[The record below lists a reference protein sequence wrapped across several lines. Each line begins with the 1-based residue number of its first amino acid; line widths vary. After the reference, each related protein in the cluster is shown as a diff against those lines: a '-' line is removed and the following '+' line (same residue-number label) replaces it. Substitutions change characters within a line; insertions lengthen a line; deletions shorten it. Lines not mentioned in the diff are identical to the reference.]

1 MARNKDG
8 DTAAAGKAPKAPK
21 APKVKKQGR
30 LSQIL
35 EVYKAAKV
43 ADPTIGWWMLLSF
56 LVVFAVFLVAGLIIG
71 FWPFFAITGVMFGIL
86 AATIVMSRRAE
97 RAAYSQIEGQAGAAG
112 AALTS
117 IRRGWFTDRE
127 PVAADVARPGDMAS
141 AAMVYRA
148 LGRPGVVLV
157 GEGPTARVQKL
168 LAAEKKRVERV
179 APGVPVT
186 TMRVGQGEGETPLP
200 KLASKV
206 QRLKPQITKDEM
218 SLVNKRLKALGGI
231 RPPLPGG
238 VDPMRARMDRKALR
252 GK

>member
-8 DTAAAGKAPKAPK
+8 DASSAPQD
-21 APKVKKQGR
+21 KKQGR
-30 LSQIL
+30 LSQIRD
-35 EVYKAAKV
+35 VYRVSKQ
-43 ADPTIGWWMLLSF
+43 ADPLIGWFMLLSF
-56 LVVFAVFLVAGLIIG
+56 LVVFGVLLVIGFLVKLPWI
-71 FWPFFAITGVMFGIL
+71 FGIFGVLFGVL
-86 AATIVMSRRAE
+86 AATIIMSRRAE

-117 IRRGWFTDRE
+117 IRRGWYTDRE
-127 PVAADVARPGDMAS
+127 PVAADVARPGDINS

-168 LAAEKKRVERV
+168 LATEKKRVERV

-186 TMRVGQGEGETPLP
+186 TMRVGSGENEVPLP

-218 SLVNKRLKALGGI
+218 ALVNKRLKALGGL
-231 RPPLPGG
+231 RAPLPPG

>member
-8 DTAAAGKAPKAPK
+8 DASSAPQE
-21 APKVKKQGR
+21 KKQGR
-30 LSQIL
+30 LSQIRD
-35 EVYKAAKV
+35 VYRVSKQ
-43 ADPTIGWWMLLSF
+43 ADPVIGWYMLLSF
-56 LVVFAVFLVAGLIIG
+56 LVVFGVLLVVG
-71 FWPFFAITGVMFGIL
+71 FIVKLPWIFGIFGVLFGIL
-86 AATIVMSRRAE
+86 AATIIMSRRAE

-117 IRRGWFTDRE
+117 IRRGWYTDRE
-127 PVAADVARPGDMAS
+127 PVAADVARPGDINS

-186 TMRVGQGEGETPLP
+186 TLRVGSGDNEVPLP

-218 SLVNKRLKALGGI
+218 ALVNKRLKALGGL
-231 RPPLPGG
+231 RAPLPPG

>member
-8 DTAAAGKAPKAPK
+8 DASSSE
-21 APKVKKQGR
+21 KKQGR
-30 LSQIL
+30 LSQIRD
-35 EVYKAAKV
+35 VYRISKQ
-43 ADPTIGWWMLLSF
+43 ADPVIGWYMLLTF
-56 LVVFAVFLVAGLIIG
+56 LVVFGVLLIVG
-71 FWPFFAITGVMFGIL
+71 FNVKLPWIFGIFGVLFGVL
-86 AATIVMSRRAE
+86 AATIIMSRRAE

-117 IRRGWFTDRE
+117 IRRGWYTDRE
-127 PVAADVARPGDMAS
+127 PVAADVARPGDINS

-168 LAAEKKRVERV
+168 LATEKKRVERV

-186 TMRVGQGEGETPLP
+186 TMRVGSGENEVPLP

-218 SLVNKRLKALGGI
+218 ALVNKRLKALGGL
-231 RPPLPGG
+231 RAPLPPG

>member
-8 DTAAAGKAPKAPK
+8 DASSAPQE
-21 APKVKKQGR
+21 KKQGR
-30 LSQIL
+30 LSQIRD
-35 EVYKAAKV
+35 VYRVSKE
-43 ADPTIGWWMLLSF
+43 ADPVIGWFMLLSF
-56 LVVFAVFLVAGLIIG
+56 LVVFGVLLVIG
-71 FWPFFAITGVMFGIL
+71 FVVKLPWIFGIFGVLFGIL
-86 AATIVMSRRAE
+86 AATIIMSRRAE

-117 IRRGWFTDRE
+117 IRRGWYTDRE
-127 PVAADVARPGDMAS
+127 PVAADVARPGDINS

-186 TMRVGQGEGETPLP
+186 TMRVGSGENEVPLP

-218 SLVNKRLKALGGI
+218 ALVNKRLKALGGL
-231 RPPLPGG
+231 RAPLPPG

>member
-1 MARNKDG
+1 MARNKKDG
-8 DTAAAGKAPKAPK
+8 DATSAPQE
-21 APKVKKQGR
+21 KKQGR
-30 LSQIL
+30 LSQIRD
-35 EVYKAAKV
+35 VYRASKQ
-43 ADPTIGWWMLLSF
+43 ADPAIGWFMLLAF
-56 LVVFAVFLVAGLIIG
+56 LVVFGVLLVVGFLVKLPWIFGI
-71 FWPFFAITGVMFGIL
+71 FGVLFGIL
-86 AATIVMSRRAE
+86 AATIIMSRRAE

-117 IRRGWFTDRE
+117 IRRGWYTDRE
-127 PVAADVARPGDMAS
+127 PVAADVARPGDINS

-186 TMRVGQGEGETPLP
+186 TLRVGSGDGEVSLP

-218 SLVNKRLKALGGI
+218 AMVNKRLKALGGL
-231 RPPLPGG
+231 RAPLPPG

>member
-8 DTAAAGKAPKAPK
+8 DASSSE
-21 APKVKKQGR
+21 KKQGR
-30 LSQIL
+30 LSQVRD
-35 EVYKAAKV
+35 VYRISKQ
-43 ADPTIGWWMLLSF
+43 ADPAIGWYMLLSF
-56 LVVFAVFLVAGLIIG
+56 LVVFGVLLVVG
-71 FWPFFAITGVMFGIL
+71 FIVKLPWIFGIFGVLFGIL
-86 AATIVMSRRAE
+86 AATIMMSRRAE
-97 RAAYSQIEGQAGAAG
+97 RAAYTQIEGQAGAAG

-117 IRRGWFTDRE
+117 IRRGWYTDRE
-127 PVAADVARPGDMAS
+127 PVAADVARPGDINS

-157 GEGPTARVQKL
+157 GEGPTGRVQKL

-186 TMRVGQGEGETPLP
+186 TLRVGSGENEVPLP

-218 SLVNKRLKALGGI
+218 AIVNKRLKALGGL
-231 RPPLPGG
+231 RAPLPPG
-238 VDPMRARMDRKALR
+238 VDPTKARMDRRALR

>member
-8 DTAAAGKAPKAPK
+8 DASTPKE
-21 APKVKKQGR
+21 KKQGR
-30 LSQIL
+30 LSQIR
-35 EVYKAAKV
+35 EVYRV
-43 ADPTIGWWMLLSF
+43 SRQADPLIGWYMLLAFVVVFGVLLLVGF
-56 LVVFAVFLVAGLIIG
+56 LVDLPWILGFFGLL
-71 FWPFFAITGVMFGIL
+71 FGIL

-117 IRRGWFTDRE
+117 IRRGWYTDRE
-127 PVAADVARPGDMAS
+127 PVAADVARAGDITS

-157 GEGPTARVQKL
+157 GEGPTGRVQKL

-186 TMRVGQGEGETPLP
+186 TLRVGSGEDEVPLP

-218 SLVNKRLKALGGI
+218 AMVNKRLKALCGL
-231 RPPLPGG
+231 RAPLPPGI
-238 VDPMRARMDRKALR
+238 DPTRARMDRKALR

>member
-8 DTAAAGKAPKAPK
+8 DTSSSE
-21 APKVKKQGR
+21 KKQGR
-30 LSQIL
+30 LSQVRD
-35 EVYKAAKV
+35 VYRISKQ
-43 ADPTIGWWMLLSF
+43 ADPVIGWYMLLSF
-56 LVVFAVFLVAGLIIG
+56 LVVFGVLLIVG
-71 FWPFFAITGVMFGIL
+71 FVVKLPWIFGIFGVLFGIL
-86 AATIVMSRRAE
+86 AATIMMSRRAE
-97 RAAYSQIEGQAGAAG
+97 RAAYTQIEGQAGAAG

-117 IRRGWFTDRE
+117 IRRGWYTDRE
-127 PVAADVARPGDMAS
+127 PVAADVARPGDINS

-157 GEGPTARVQKL
+157 GEGPTGRVQKL

-186 TMRVGQGEGETPLP
+186 TLRVGSGENEVPLP

-218 SLVNKRLKALGGI
+218 AIVNKRLKALGGL
-231 RPPLPGG
+231 RAPLPPG
-238 VDPMRARMDRKALR
+238 VDPTKARMDRRALR

>member
-8 DTAAAGKAPKAPK
+8 DATSPSE
-21 APKVKKQGR
+21 KKQGR
-30 LSQIL
+30 LSQVL
-35 EVYKAAKV
+35 DVYRISKQ
-43 ADPTIGWWMLLSF
+43 ADPAIGWYMLLSF
-56 LVVFAVFLVAGLIIG
+56 LVVFGVLLIVGFLVKLPWIFGI
-71 FWPFFAITGVMFGIL
+71 FGVLFGIL
-86 AATIVMSRRAE
+86 AATIIMSRRAE

-117 IRRGWFTDRE
+117 IRRGWYTDRE
-127 PVAADVARPGDMAS
+127 PVAADVARPGDINS

-157 GEGPTARVQKL
+157 GEGPTGRVQKL

-186 TMRVGQGEGETPLP
+186 TMRVGSGENEVPLP

-218 SLVNKRLKALGGI
+218 AIVNKRLKALGGL
-231 RPPLPGG
+231 RAPLPPG
-238 VDPMRARMDRKALR
+238 VDPTRARMDRRALR

>member
-8 DTAAAGKAPKAPK
+8 DASSAPQE
-21 APKVKKQGR
+21 KKQGR
-30 LSQIL
+30 LSQIRD
-35 EVYKAAKV
+35 VYRISRQ
-43 ADPTIGWWMLLSF
+43 ADPLIGWYMLLAF
-56 LVVFAVFLVAGLIIG
+56 LVTFGVLVLVGFLVKLPWIFGG
-71 FWPFFAITGVMFGIL
+71 FGVLFGIL
-86 AATIVMSRRAE
+86 AATIIMSRRAE

-117 IRRGWFTDRE
+117 IRRGWYTDRE
-127 PVAADVARPGDMAS
+127 PVAADVARAGDISS

-157 GEGPTARVQKL
+157 GEGPTSRVQKL

-186 TMRVGQGEGETPLP
+186 TLRVGTGENEVPLP

-218 SLVNKRLKALGGI
+218 AMVNKRLKALGGL
-231 RPPLPGG
+231 RAPLPPG

>member
-8 DTAAAGKAPKAPK
+8 DASSAPQE
-21 APKVKKQGR
+21 KKQGR
-30 LSQIL
+30 LSQIRD
-35 EVYKAAKV
+35 VYRVSKE
-43 ADPTIGWWMLLSF
+43 ADPVIGWFMLLSF
-56 LVVFAVFLVAGLIIG
+56 LVVFGVLLVIGFLVNLPWI
-71 FWPFFAITGVMFGIL
+71 FGIFGVLFGVL
-86 AATIVMSRRAE
+86 AATIIMSRRAE

-117 IRRGWFTDRE
+117 IRRGWYTDRE
-127 PVAADVARPGDMAS
+127 PVAADVARPGDINS

-148 LGRPGVVLV
+148 LGRPGVVLI

-186 TMRVGQGEGETPLP
+186 TMRVGSGENEVPLP

-218 SLVNKRLKALGGI
+218 ALVNKRLKALGGL
-231 RPPLPGG
+231 RAPLPPG

>member
-8 DTAAAGKAPKAPK
+8 DASSAPQE
-21 APKVKKQGR
+21 KKQGR
-30 LSQIL
+30 LSQIRD
-35 EVYKAAKV
+35 VYRVSKE
-43 ADPTIGWWMLLSF
+43 ADPVIGWFMLLSF
-56 LVVFAVFLVAGLIIG
+56 LVVFGVLLVIGFLVKLPWI
-71 FWPFFAITGVMFGIL
+71 FGIFGVLFGVL
-86 AATIVMSRRAE
+86 AATIIMSRRAE

-117 IRRGWFTDRE
+117 IRRGWYTDRE
-127 PVAADVARPGDMAS
+127 PVAADVARPGDINS

-148 LGRPGVVLV
+148 LGRPGVVLI

-186 TMRVGQGEGETPLP
+186 TLRVGSGENEVPLP

-218 SLVNKRLKALGGI
+218 AIVNKRLKALGGL
-231 RPPLPGG
+231 RAPLPPG
-238 VDPMRARMDRKALR
+238 VDPTRARMDRRALR

>member
-8 DTAAAGKAPKAPK
+8 DASSAPQE
-21 APKVKKQGR
+21 KKQGR
-30 LSQIL
+30 LSQIRD
-35 EVYKAAKV
+35 VYRVSKQ
-43 ADPTIGWWMLLSF
+43 ADPLIGWFMLLSF
-56 LVVFAVFLVAGLIIG
+56 LVVFGVLLVVG
-71 FWPFFAITGVMFGIL
+71 FIVKLPWIFGIFGVLFGIL

-97 RAAYSQIEGQAGAAG
+97 RAAYGQIEGQAGAAG

-117 IRRGWFTDRE
+117 IRRGWYTDRE
-127 PVAADVARPGDMAS
+127 PVAADVARPGDINS

-168 LAAEKKRVERV
+168 LATEKKRVERV
-179 APGVPVT
+179 APGVPVIT
-186 TMRVGQGEGETPLP
+186 LRVGSGENEVPLP

-218 SLVNKRLKALGGI
+218 ALVNKRLKALGGL
-231 RPPLPGG
+231 RAPLPPG

>member
-8 DTAAAGKAPKAPK
+8 DASSAPQE
-21 APKVKKQGR
+21 KKQGR
-30 LSQIL
+30 LSQIRD
-35 EVYKAAKV
+35 VYRVSKQ
-43 ADPTIGWWMLLSF
+43 ADPLIGWFMLLSF
-56 LVVFAVFLVAGLIIG
+56 LVVFGVLLVIGFLVKLPWI
-71 FWPFFAITGVMFGIL
+71 FGIFGVLFGVL
-86 AATIVMSRRAE
+86 AATIIMSRRAE

-117 IRRGWFTDRE
+117 IRRGWYTDRE
-127 PVAADVARPGDMAS
+127 PVAADVARPGDINS

-157 GEGPTARVQKL
+157 GEGPTSRVQKL
-168 LAAEKKRVERV
+168 LATEKKRVERV

-186 TMRVGQGEGETPLP
+186 TMRVGSGENEVPLP

-218 SLVNKRLKALGGI
+218 ALVNKRLKALGGL
-231 RPPLPGG
+231 RAPLPPG

>member
-8 DTAAAGKAPKAPK
+8 DASSAPQE
-21 APKVKKQGR
+21 KKQGR
-30 LSQIL
+30 LSQIRD
-35 EVYKAAKV
+35 VYRVSKQ
-43 ADPTIGWWMLLSF
+43 ADPLIGWFMLLSF
-56 LVVFAVFLVAGLIIG
+56 LVVFGVLLVIGFLVKLPWI
-71 FWPFFAITGVMFGIL
+71 FGIFGVLFGVL
-86 AATIVMSRRAE
+86 AATIIMSRRAE

-117 IRRGWFTDRE
+117 IRRGWYTDRE
-127 PVAADVARPGDMAS
+127 PVAADVARPGDINS

-157 GEGPTARVQKL
+157 GEGPPSRVQKL
-168 LAAEKKRVERV
+168 LATEKKRVERV

-186 TMRVGQGEGETPLP
+186 TMRVGSGENEVPLP

-218 SLVNKRLKALGGI
+218 ALVNKRLKALGGL
-231 RPPLPGG
+231 RAPLPPG

>member
-8 DTAAAGKAPKAPK
+8 DSTSTPQE
-21 APKVKKQGR
+21 KKQGR

-35 EVYKAAKV
+35 EVYRV
-43 ADPTIGWWMLLSF
+43 SRRADRLIGWYMLLSF
-56 LVVFAVFLVAGLIIG
+56 LVVFGVLLVVGFLVKFPWILGA
-71 FWPFFAITGVMFGIL
+71 FGVLFGIL

-117 IRRGWFTDRE
+117 IRRGWYTDRE
-127 PVAADVARPGDMAS
+127 PVAADVARAGDIGS

-157 GEGPTARVQKL
+157 GEGPTGRVQKL
-168 LAAEKKRVERV
+168 LAAERKRVERV
-179 APGVPVT
+179 APGVPIT
-186 TMRVGQGEGETPLP
+186 TLRVGSGDDEVPLP

-218 SLVNKRLKALGGI
+218 AMVNKRLKALGGL
-231 RPPLPGG
+231 RAPLPPG

>member
-8 DTAAAGKAPKAPK
+8 DSTSTPQE
-21 APKVKKQGR
+21 KKQGR
-30 LSQIL
+30 LSQIRD
-35 EVYKAAKV
+35 VYRV
-43 ADPTIGWWMLLSF
+43 SRQADRLIGWYMLLSF
-56 LVVFAVFLVAGLIIG
+56 LVVFGVLLVIGFLVQLPWILGAFG
-71 FWPFFAITGVMFGIL
+71 FLFGIL

-117 IRRGWFTDRE
+117 IRRGWYTDRE
-127 PVAADVARPGDMAS
+127 PVAADVARAGDISS

-157 GEGPTARVQKL
+157 GEGPTGRVQKL

-179 APGVPVT
+179 APGVPIT
-186 TMRVGQGEGETPLP
+186 TLRVGSGEDEVPLP

-218 SLVNKRLKALGGI
+218 AMVNKRLKALGGL
-231 RPPLPGG
+231 RAPLPPG

>member
-1 MARNKDG
+1 MARKKDG
-8 DTAAAGKAPKAPK
+8 DTAPQD
-21 APKVKKQGR
+21 KKQGR
-30 LSQIL
+30 LSQIRD
-35 EVYKAAKV
+35 VYRITRQS
-43 ADPTIGWWMLLSF
+43 DPNIGWYMLLTF
-56 LVVFAVFLVAGLIIG
+56 LAVFAVFLIIGLIFKMPVFLGI
-71 FWPFFAITGVMFGIL
+71 FGVLFGIL
-86 AATIVMSRRAE
+86 AATIIMSRRAE

-117 IRRGWFTDRE
+117 IRRGWYTDRE
-127 PVAADVARPGDMAS
+127 PVAADVARAGDISS

-157 GEGPTARVQKL
+157 GEGPTGRVQKL

-186 TMRVGQGEGETPLP
+186 TMRVGSGDDEIPLS
-200 KLASKV
+200 KIASKV

-218 SLVNKRLKALGGI
+218 AMVNKRLKALGGL
-231 RPPLPGG
+231 RAPLPPG
-238 VDPMRARMDRKALR
+238 VDPTKARMDRRALR

>member
-1 MARNKDG
+1 MARNNKDG
-8 DTAAAGKAPKAPK
+8 DASSPE
-21 APKVKKQGR
+21 KKQGR
-30 LSQIL
+30 LSQIRD
-35 EVYKAAKV
+35 VYRISKQ
-43 ADPTIGWWMLLSF
+43 ADPAIGWFMLLAF
-56 LVVFAVFLVAGLIIG
+56 LVVFGVLLIVG
-71 FWPFFAITGVMFGIL
+71 FVVKLPWIFGIFGVLFGIL
-86 AATIVMSRRAE
+86 AATIIMSRRAE

-117 IRRGWFTDRE
+117 IRRGWYTDRE
-127 PVAADVARPGDMAS
+127 PVAADVARPGDINS

-157 GEGPTARVQKL
+157 GEGPTGRVQKL

-186 TMRVGQGEGETPLP
+186 TLRVGSGDNEVPLP

-218 SLVNKRLKALGGI
+218 AMVNKRLKALGGM
-231 RPPLPGG
+231 RAPLPPG
-238 VDPMRARMDRKALR
+238 VDPTRARMDRRALR

>member
-8 DTAAAGKAPKAPK
+8 DASSAPQE
-21 APKVKKQGR
+21 KKQGR
-30 LSQIL
+30 LSQIRD
-35 EVYKAAKV
+35 VYRVSKQ
-43 ADPTIGWWMLLSF
+43 ADPVIGWFMLLSF
-56 LVVFAVFLVAGLIIG
+56 LVVFGVLLVVG
-71 FWPFFAITGVMFGIL
+71 FIVKLPWIFGIFGVLFGIL
-86 AATIVMSRRAE
+86 AATIIMSRRAE

-117 IRRGWFTDRE
+117 IRRGWYTDRE
-127 PVAADVARPGDMAS
+127 PVAADVARPGDINS

-168 LAAEKKRVERV
+168 LATEKKRVERV

-186 TMRVGQGEGETPLP
+186 TMRVGSGENEVPLP

-218 SLVNKRLKALGGI
+218 ALVNKRLKALGGL
-231 RPPLPGG
+231 RAPLPPG

>member
-1 MARNKDG
+1 MARNKSTG
-8 DTAAAGKAPKAPK
+8 AHAIGEPSE
-21 APKVKKQGR
+21 KKQGR
-30 LSQIL
+30 LSQIRD
-35 EVYKAAKV
+35 VYRVSKQ
-43 ADPTIGWWMLLSF
+43 ADPVIGWFMLLAF
-56 LVVFAVFLVAGLIIG
+56 LVVFGVLLVVGFLVKLPWIFGA
-71 FWPFFAITGVMFGIL
+71 FGVLFGIL
-86 AATIVMSRRAE
+86 AATIIMSRRAE

-117 IRRGWFTDRE
+117 IRRGWYTDRE
-127 PVAADVARPGDMAS
+127 PVAADVARPGDISS

-157 GEGPTARVQKL
+157 GEGPTSRVQKL

-186 TMRVGQGEGETPLP
+186 TLRVGGGDDEVPLP

-218 SLVNKRLKALGGI
+218 ALVNKRLKALGGL
-231 RPPLPGG
+231 RAPLPPG

>member
-1 MARNKDG
+1 MARKKDG
-8 DTAAAGKAPKAPK
+8 DTAPED
-21 APKVKKQGR
+21 KKQGR
-30 LSQIL
+30 LAQIRD
-35 EVYKAAKV
+35 VYRITKQS
-43 ADPTIGWWMLLSF
+43 DPNIGWYMLLAF
-56 LVVFAVFLVAGLIIG
+56 LAVFAVFLVIGLIFKMPVFLGI
-71 FWPFFAITGVMFGIL
+71 FGVLFGIL
-86 AATIVMSRRAE
+86 AATILMSRRAE

-117 IRRGWFTDRE
+117 IRRGWYTDRE
-127 PVAADVARPGDMAS
+127 PVAADVARAGDISS

-157 GEGPTARVQKL
+157 GEGPTGRVQKL

-186 TMRVGQGEGETPLP
+186 TLRVGNGDDEIPLS
-200 KLASKV
+200 KIASKV

-218 SLVNKRLKALGGI
+218 AMVNKRLKALGGL
-231 RPPLPGG
+231 RAPLPPG
-238 VDPMRARMDRKALR
+238 VDPTKARMDRRALR

>member
-8 DTAAAGKAPKAPK
+8 DATSPPQ
-21 APKVKKQGR
+21 KKQGR
-30 LSQIL
+30 LSQVL
-35 EVYKAAKV
+35 DVYRISKQ
-43 ADPTIGWWMLLSF
+43 ADPVIGWYMLLSF
-56 LVVFAVFLVAGLIIG
+56 LVVFGVLLIVG
-71 FWPFFAITGVMFGIL
+71 FVVKLPWIFGIFGVLFGIL
-86 AATIVMSRRAE
+86 AATIIMSRRAE
-97 RAAYSQIEGQAGAAG
+97 RAAYTQIEGQAGAAG

-117 IRRGWFTDRE
+117 IRRGWYTDRE
-127 PVAADVARPGDMAS
+127 PVAADVARPGDINS

-157 GEGPTARVQKL
+157 GEGPTGRVQKL
-168 LAAEKKRVERV
+168 LAAEKKRIERV

-186 TMRVGQGEGETPLP
+186 TMRVGSGENEVPLP

-218 SLVNKRLKALGGI
+218 AVVNKRLKALGGL
-231 RPPLPGG
+231 RAPLPPG
-238 VDPMRARMDRKALR
+238 VDPTRARMDRRALR

>member
-8 DTAAAGKAPKAPK
+8 DASSAPQE
-21 APKVKKQGR
+21 KKQGR
-30 LSQIL
+30 LSQIRD
-35 EVYKAAKV
+35 VYRVSKQ
-43 ADPTIGWWMLLSF
+43 ADPLIGWFMLLSF
-56 LVVFAVFLVAGLIIG
+56 LVVFGVLLVVGFLVKLPWIFGG
-71 FWPFFAITGVMFGIL
+71 FGVLFGIL
-86 AATIVMSRRAE
+86 AATIIMSRRAE
-97 RAAYSQIEGQAGAAG
+97 RAAYTQIEGQAGAAG

-117 IRRGWFTDRE
+117 IRRGWYTDRE
-127 PVAADVARPGDMAS
+127 PVAADVARAGDISS

-186 TMRVGQGEGETPLP
+186 IMRVGSGENEVPLP

-218 SLVNKRLKALGGI
+218 ALVNKRLKALGGL
-231 RPPLPGG
+231 RAPLPPG
-238 VDPMRARMDRKALR
+238 VDPTRARMDRKALR

>member
-8 DTAAAGKAPKAPK
+8 DATSALQE
-21 APKVKKQGR
+21 KKQGR
-30 LSQIL
+30 LSQIRD
-35 EVYKAAKV
+35 VYRVSKQ
-43 ADPTIGWWMLLSF
+43 ADPLIGWFMLLSF
-56 LVVFAVFLVAGLIIG
+56 LVVFGVLLVIGFLVKLPWI
-71 FWPFFAITGVMFGIL
+71 FGIFGVLFGVL
-86 AATIVMSRRAE
+86 AATIIMSRRAE

-117 IRRGWFTDRE
+117 IRRGWYTDRE
-127 PVAADVARPGDMAS
+127 PVAADVARPGDINS

-157 GEGPTARVQKL
+157 GEGPTSRVQKL
-168 LAAEKKRVERV
+168 LATEKKRVERV

-186 TMRVGQGEGETPLP
+186 TMRVGSGENEVPLP

-218 SLVNKRLKALGGI
+218 ALVNKRLKALGGL
-231 RPPLPGG
+231 RAPLPPG

>member
-8 DTAAAGKAPKAPK
+8 DASSAPQE
-21 APKVKKQGR
+21 KKQGR
-30 LSQIL
+30 LSQIRD
-35 EVYKAAKV
+35 VYRVSKE
-43 ADPTIGWWMLLSF
+43 ADPVIGWFMLLSF
-56 LVVFAVFLVAGLIIG
+56 LVVFGVLLVIG
-71 FWPFFAITGVMFGIL
+71 FVVKLPWIFGIFGVLFGVL
-86 AATIVMSRRAE
+86 AATIIMSRRAE

-117 IRRGWFTDRE
+117 IRRGWYTDRE
-127 PVAADVARPGDMAS
+127 PVAADVARPGDINS

-168 LAAEKKRVERV
+168 LATEKKRVERV

-186 TMRVGQGEGETPLP
+186 TMRVGSGDNEVPLP

-218 SLVNKRLKALGGI
+218 ALVNKRLKALGGL
-231 RPPLPGG
+231 RAPLPPG

>member
-8 DTAAAGKAPKAPK
+8 DTSSSE
-21 APKVKKQGR
+21 KKQGR
-30 LSQIL
+30 LSQVL
-35 EVYKAAKV
+35 DVYRISKQ
-43 ADPTIGWWMLLSF
+43 ADPVIGWYMLLSF
-56 LVVFAVFLVAGLIIG
+56 LVVFGVLLIVG
-71 FWPFFAITGVMFGIL
+71 FVVKLPWIFGIFGVLFGIL
-86 AATIVMSRRAE
+86 AATIIMSRRAE

-117 IRRGWFTDRE
+117 IRRGWYTDRE
-127 PVAADVARPGDMAS
+127 PVAADVARPGDVTS

-157 GEGPTARVQKL
+157 GEGPTGRVQKL

-186 TMRVGQGEGETPLP
+186 TMRVGSGDNEVPLP

-218 SLVNKRLKALGGI
+218 AIVNKRLKALGGL
-231 RPPLPGG
+231 RAPLPPG
-238 VDPMRARMDRKALR
+238 VDPTRARMDRRALR

>member
-8 DTAAAGKAPKAPK
+8 DASSAPQE
-21 APKVKKQGR
+21 KKQGR
-30 LSQIL
+30 LSQIRD
-35 EVYKAAKV
+35 VYRVSKQ
-43 ADPTIGWWMLLSF
+43 ADPLIGWFMLLSF
-56 LVVFAVFLVAGLIIG
+56 LVVFGVLLVVGFLVKLPWIFGI
-71 FWPFFAITGVMFGIL
+71 FGVLFGIL
-86 AATIVMSRRAE
+86 AATIIMSRRAE

-117 IRRGWFTDRE
+117 IRRGWYTDRE
-127 PVAADVARPGDMAS
+127 PVAADVARPGDINS

-186 TMRVGQGEGETPLP
+186 TMRVGSGENEVPLP

-218 SLVNKRLKALGGI
+218 ALVNKRLKALGGL
-231 RPPLPGG
+231 RAPLPPG

>member
-8 DTAAAGKAPKAPK
+8 DASSAPQE
-21 APKVKKQGR
+21 KKQGR
-30 LSQIL
+30 LSQIRD
-35 EVYKAAKV
+35 VYRVSKE
-43 ADPTIGWWMLLSF
+43 ADPVIGWFMLLSF
-56 LVVFAVFLVAGLIIG
+56 LVVFGVLLVIGFLVKLPWI
-71 FWPFFAITGVMFGIL
+71 FGIFGVLFGVL
-86 AATIVMSRRAE
+86 AATIIMSRRAE

-117 IRRGWFTDRE
+117 IRRGWYTDRE
-127 PVAADVARPGDMAS
+127 PVAADVARPGDINS

-186 TMRVGQGEGETPLP
+186 TMRVGSGETEVPLP

-218 SLVNKRLKALGGI
+218 ALVNKRLKALGGL
-231 RPPLPGG
+231 RAPLPPG